1 MCNFT
6 RLFIYARMSRNED
19 IRRMRELETTLEYH
33 SHKYYVENAPEIS
46 DQEFDMLLRE
56 LQDLELQYPEEAD
69 PNSPTKRV
77 GSDLTAEF
85 ESVEHRHPM
94 QSLSNTYSSE
104 ELGEW
109 IDRIVREIGEVEFV
123 CELKFDGT
131 AISLSY
137 ENGALLRAVTRGD
150 GRRGDDVTNNV
161 RTIGTIPLK
170 LHGEGYPTSFD
181 IRGEIY
187 MPYASFDRLN
197 SEREAA
203 GETLLANPRNAAA
216 GTLKQQSSKV
226 VAERGLDCTLY
237 HIATDEPI
245 KSTHWENL
253 TEAKRWGFKV
263 SEHIKVC
270 HTREE
275 IESFISYWDT
285 ERKSLPYATDGIVI
299 KVNSYAHQR
308 TLGSTAKA
316 PRWAVAYKFQAE
328 RALTRLIS
336 VDFQVGRTGAVT
348 PVANLEPVQLAG
360 TVVKRASIHNADQI
374 ELLDI
379 RIGDMVYV
387 EKGGEI
393 IPKITGVELSERPA
407 DSKPFEY
414 ITHCPECG
422 TELVRYEGEAKHFCP
437 NTKECKPQIIGRIV
451 HFVSR
456 KAMNI
461 DDLGEQIISSL
472 VKFAHI
478 KNYADLYTLDVE
490 SLAKLR
496 METTWNLEE
505 KWAKKVSEKIL
516 NPKKVKS
523 IKIDK
528 LINHLIDSKV
538 ISSID
543 ELLNWD
549 VNKICSIVVPD
560 FSELGIKTATKII
573 KEIEHT
579 KQIPFH
585 RVLFALG
592 IPNIGE
598 ATAKLLAGHF
608 KSLDNIRSASIEELT
623 SVNEIGGIIAE
634 EIRLFFESEENIDII
649 SRLQS
654 FGLQFQE
661 EESQQTSNVLE
672 GKTFVVSGKFS
683 YSRDEMKKLIETHG
697 GKNISSI
704 SGNLNFLLAGEN
716 MGPEKQK
723 KAEKLNIP
731 IISEAD
737 FFKMI
742 AIERKPMDSVDV
754 DLTPDVVQISVK
766 SDNTTT
772 ELGIVDEVIRKET
785 LPIDTLDDAD
795 NSAFKV
801 TQRKKKSSRKDNDT
815 KDEIVIQNTLF

>member
-1 MCNFT
+1 
-6 RLFIYARMSRNED
+6 
-19 IRRMRELETTLEYH
+19 MRELERLLDYH
-33 SHKYYVENAPEIS
+33 SHKYYVENNPEIS
-46 DQEFDMLLRE
+46 DKEFDDLLRE
-56 LQDLELQYPEEAD
+56 LQDLEARYPEYAD
-69 PNSPTKRV
+69 ENSPTKRV

-85 ESVEHRHPM
+85 QSVEHRYAM

-109 IDRIVREIGEVEFV
+109 IERITKEIGEVEFV

-131 AISLSY
+131 AISLTY
-137 ENGALLRAVTRGD
+137 ENGALKRAVTRGD

-161 RTIGTIPLK
+161 RTIGSIPLR
-170 LHGEGYPTSFD
+170 LRGEGYPSVFE

-197 SEREAA
+197 AEREAQ
-203 GETLLANPRNAAA
+203 GEPLLANPRNAAA

-237 HIATDEPI
+237 HIAVDEPI
-245 KSTHWENL
+245 KSTHWDNL
-253 TEAKRWGFKV
+253 MEAKRWGFKI

-270 HTREE
+270 RNREE
-275 IESFISYWDT
+275 IDAFIAYWDV
-285 ERKSLPYATDGIVI
+285 ERKMLPYATDGIVI

-328 RALTRLIS
+328 KALTKLVS

-374 ELLDI
+374 EALDI
-379 RIGDMVYV
+379 RLGDMVYV

-393 IPKITGVELSERPA
+393 IPKITEVELSERPK
-407 DSKPFEY
+407 DSVPFEY

-422 TELVRYEGEAKHFCP
+422 SELVRYEGEAKHFCP

-461 DDLGEQIISSL
+461 EDIGEQIISAL
-472 VKFAHI
+472 VKFGYI
-478 KNYADLYTLDVE
+478 NNYADLYTLDTE
-490 SLAKLR
+490 SLAQLK
-496 METTWNLEE
+496 METEWNLEE

-528 LINHLIDSKV
+528 LINYLIDSKV

-579 KQIPFH
+579 KQNPFH

-608 KSLDNIRSASIEELT
+608 KSLDNIRRASIEELT
-623 SVNEIGGIIAE
+623 SVNEIGEVIAE
-634 EIRLFFESEENIDII
+634 GIRSFFESEENIDII

-683 YSRDEMKKLIETHG
+683 YSRDEIKKLIETHG
-697 GKNISSI
+697 GKNVSSI

-742 AIERKPMDSVDV
+742 AIERKPIDSVDV